1 VEKGS
6 KRLMTVEVHLMMLV
20 ISGLQEFIA
29 KMRSSCSLG
38 PVRTE
43 LAMRTFHSAV
53 TCKKKL
59 VRGDTLQPPHRH

>member
-1 VEKGS
+1 MK
-6 KRLMTVEVHLMMLV
+6 VEVHLMTLV

-43 LAMRTFHSAV
+43 LAVRTFHSAV
-53 TCKKKL
+53 ACEKKSS
-59 VRGDTLQPPHRH
+59 GDLPTYTKTEKA